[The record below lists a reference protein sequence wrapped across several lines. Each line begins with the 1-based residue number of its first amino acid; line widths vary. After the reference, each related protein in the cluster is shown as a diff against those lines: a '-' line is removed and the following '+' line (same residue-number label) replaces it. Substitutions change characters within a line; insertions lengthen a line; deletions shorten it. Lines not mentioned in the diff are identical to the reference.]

1 MTADFLGLKM
11 LKCLP
16 WIWFLWPADAYL
28 IYIKNSIS
36 FLFIF
41 FENAVVFN
49 LCFKQASILSQTKFK
64 SPHKN
69 QSCPGWSGY
78 NGICPALVY
87 IFLAQKHLHL
97 HLLQPWPTWFTCGD
111 LDYYLGQCDF
121 VSLSQGREPE
131 TVAAMKWISRY
142 SKISNTVLLRQM
154 MW

>member
-1 MTADFLGLKM
+1 MSSLDMIFVACRCISYLYKKTAFLSCSFSLKM
-11 LKCLP
+11 QS
-16 WIWFLWPADAYL
+16 YL
-28 IYIKNSIS
+28 TY
-36 FLFIF
+36 
-41 FENAVVFN
+41 
-49 LCFKQASILSQTKFK
+49 ASSKPVLSQTKFK

-69 QSCPGWSGY
+69 QSFPGWSGY

-97 HLLQPWPTWFTCGD
+97 HLLQPSPTWFSCGD

-154 MW
+154 M